1 VFRKVYKDCQ
11 ISYNGNRYEVP
22 YHVVGKKV
30 MLKIKDNLIRLYHDQ
45 ELLVSYREPES
56 KNNRIGNSR
65 FYEQL
70 KRDKEQLRRKYGK
83 KKGKATRG
91 LTTDSLYPQVA
102 YRSLTEYEQF
112 AQGGVAWNN

>member
-1 VFRKVYKDCQ
+1 VPAENVVIGRKD
-11 ISYNGNRYEVP
+11 
-22 YHVVGKKV
+22 GKV
-30 MLKIKDNLIRLYHDQ
+30 I
-45 ELLVSYREPES
+45 
-56 KNNRIGNSR
+56 NNRIGNSH

-102 YRSLTEYEQF
+102 YRPLTEYEQF